1 MARKK
6 ITRNVPTANARHFWL
21 AGLGLVSMAAR
32 NTVSGTA
39 QAADRIV
46 QARSQ
51 ARSAM
56 AQAQSRLVDTAADLR
71 ERIELGVAEAGLKLD
86 KALSP
91 LVAKFKPAKAKR
103 ATRRGRKPAA
113 KKAARR
119 PARKPA
125 ARRTRKG

>member
-32 NTVSGTA
+32 TTASTTA
-39 QAADRIV
+39 QAADRIG
-46 QARSQ
+46 QARTQ
-51 ARSAM
+51 AVTAM
-56 AQAQSRLVDTAADLR
+56 TQAQTRLVDTAGELR

-91 LVAKFKPAKAKR
+91 LVAKFKPGKAKR
-103 ATRRGRKPAA
+103 TVRRSRKPVAKKATRRA
-113 KKAARR
+113 
-119 PARKPA
+119 ARKPV
-125 ARRTRKG
+125 ARRARKG

>member
-6 ITRNVPTANARHFWL
+6 ITRTVPTANARHFWL

-32 NTVSGTA
+32 TTATTTA
-39 QAADRIV
+39 QAADRIG

-51 ARSAM
+51 ALSAVDQV
-56 AQAQSRLVDTAADLR
+56 QARLVDTAADLR
-71 ERIELGVAEAGLKLD
+71 GRIELGVAEAGLKLD

-91 LVAKFKPAKAKR
+91 LVAKFKPGKAKR
-103 ATRRGRKPAA
+103 GTRRTRKPAA

-125 ARRTRKG
+125 VRRARKG

>member
-6 ITRNVPTANARHFWL
+6 ITRTVPTANARHFWL

-32 NTVSGTA
+32 TTASTTA
-39 QAADRIV
+39 QAVDRIG

-56 AQAQSRLVDTAADLR
+56 DQAQSRLIDTAAGLR
-71 ERIELGVAEAGLKLD
+71 DRLELGVAEAGLKLD
-86 KALSP
+86 EALSP
-91 LVAKFKPAKAKR
+91 LMAKFKPAKAKR
-103 ATRRGRKPAA
+103 AVRRSRKPAA
-113 KKAARR
+113 KKTARR
-119 PARKPA
+119 AVRKPV